1 MELSLKGEVRA
12 GKKMRKGVADRG
24 SSVERGGSH
33 IQGDAGC
40 LHSQSTRAVSC
51 HSEEDRMW
59 CVRKALLMWGVG
71 EDSEPAVGR
80 PLEAGT
86 PCAYMICL
94 QQGTASW
101 EEKRKKESLESNQV
115 LSFSW

>member
-1 MELSLKGEVRA
+1 
-12 GKKMRKGVADRG
+12 
-24 SSVERGGSH
+24 
-33 IQGDAGC
+33 
-40 LHSQSTRAVSC
+40 
-51 HSEEDRMW
+51 
-59 CVRKALLMWGVG
+59 MWGVG

-115 LSFSW
+115 LSFSWWKKQTDKKARQGLGSPDVDVLKVVGCF